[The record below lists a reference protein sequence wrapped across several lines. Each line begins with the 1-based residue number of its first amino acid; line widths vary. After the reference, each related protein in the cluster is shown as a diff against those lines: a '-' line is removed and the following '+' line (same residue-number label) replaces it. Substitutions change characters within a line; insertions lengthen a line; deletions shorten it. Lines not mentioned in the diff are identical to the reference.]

1 MSISKALNK
10 LGFWNEVDLDTEITD
25 FKLEDNGDGKGVVIV
40 WLSDKTQPSDAV
52 IKEANDALQA
62 EYDSQAYSRA
72 RTNEYPDYRDYLD
85 AIVKGDDTQKQKYID
100 DCKAVKL
107 KYPKG

>member
-72 RTNEYPDYRDYLD
+72 RENEYPDYRDFLD

-100 DCKAVKL
+100 DCLAVKA
-107 KYPKG
+107 KYKKG

>member
-1 MSISKALNK
+1 MKWNTSWDNSAKKRGAIQSINPSVRFGMTGDSDVIEWADNNTEKIPTDA
-10 LGFWNEVDLDTEITD
+10 EIDAEIDRLD
-25 FKLEDNGDGKGVVIV
+25 
-40 WLSDKTQPSDAV
+40 
-52 IKEANDALQA
+52 A

-72 RTNEYPDYRDYLD
+72 RANEYPDYRDYLD
-85 AIVKGDDTQKQKYID
+85 AIVKGDDMQKQKYID